1 MRTKSIYVLCALLL
15 AGASLHVKADDEP
28 DIDDSP
34 TTEEDEP
41 DASEIPEEPKPVV
54 PDEAAPDAAP
64 EEPEIAAAPE
74 PEVPKP
80 MAIAQAHAAGQCER
94 IVESPLPDD
103 DAYFQFYQ
111 NDDRLDP
118 NQFVKV
124 VFKIISGYNGQYVKK
139 VTLDYSPQV
148 RTEVGP
154 YPMLTSVTTVKDGA
168 LVEQCFEIIIT
179 VLDTN
184 ECTYQ
189 GRNPDWMHT
198 CDPSTECVNTE
209 GSYYCACKDGA
220 FAVPG
225 SGGGKCQNE
234 LASSECCGADGACRS
249 NFQCHTDPC
258 AFQNCHQDAVCR
270 PGAGPNEFACE
281 CQAGFKDVRA
291 GGLHLRSALP
301 LQRRRAQVPRGLRVP
316 ERDQHHRRRLLLPP
330 QGGTHHVLPE
340 QRRGVGAQ
348 ARARPVSA

>member
-1 MRTKSIYVLCALLL
+1 VFDFLNCKSRDWVVGLQ
-15 AGASLHVKADDEP
+15 
-28 DIDDSP
+28 
-34 TTEEDEP
+34 EDKP
-41 DASEIPEEPKPVV
+41 DASEISEEPEPVAPV
-54 PDEAAPDAAP
+54 EAAPEAAP

-111 NDDRLDP
+111 HDERLDP

-184 ECTYQ
+184 ECTYS
-189 GRNPDWMHT
+189 GRNLDWMHT
-198 CDPSTECVNTE
+198 CDASTACVNTE
-209 GSYYCACKDGA
+209 GSYYCGCKG
-220 FAVPG
+220 
-225 SGGGKCQNE
+225 E
-234 LASSECCGADGACRS
+234 LPARRPFFRGHSSLFLS
-249 NFQCHTDPC
+249 L
-258 AFQNCHQDAVCR
+258 VC
-270 PGAGPNEFACE
+270 
-281 CQAGFKDVRA
+281 
-291 GGLHLRSALP
+291 S
-301 LQRRRAQVPRGLRVP
+301 
-316 ERDQHHRRRLLLPP
+316 
-330 QGGTHHVLPE
+330 HV
-340 QRRGVGAQ
+340 
-348 ARARPVSA
+348 